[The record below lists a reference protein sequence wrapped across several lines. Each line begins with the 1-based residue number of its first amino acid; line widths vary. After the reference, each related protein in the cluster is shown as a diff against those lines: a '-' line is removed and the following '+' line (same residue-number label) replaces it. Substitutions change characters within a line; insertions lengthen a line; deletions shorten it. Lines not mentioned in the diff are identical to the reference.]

1 MTNNTNQPIVH
12 RIEAYNLPGLLLAVQ
27 DAVLDGYRLD
37 YTSVENYPSTNGVYF
52 STGMLLQGEK
62 SSKVE
67 VVVAEQQDQG
77 VEDTPEVTEA
87 TQKSQRGRPK
97 GKVA

>member
-1 MTNNTNQPIVH
+1 MTNNTNQPTVH
-12 RIEAYNLPGLLLAVQ
+12 RIEAYDLPSLLLAVQ

-52 STGMLLQGEK
+52 STGMLLQVEK
-62 SSKVE
+62 SSEVE
-67 VVVAEQQDQG
+67 VLAQEQQEQG
-77 VEDTPEVTEA
+77 VEDVPDGTEA
-87 TQKSQRGRPK
+87 PQKAQRGRPK